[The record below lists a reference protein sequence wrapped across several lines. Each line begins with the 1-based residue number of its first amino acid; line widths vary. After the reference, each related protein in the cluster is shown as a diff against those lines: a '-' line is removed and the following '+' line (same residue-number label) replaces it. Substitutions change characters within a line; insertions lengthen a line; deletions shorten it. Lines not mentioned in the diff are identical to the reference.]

1 MILVCQIF
9 HIILTFHR
17 TRMYILHL
25 LISLNQNNHWNPIV
39 IMMPTLASLAVAEA
53 NNNIQWVPRVKL
65 ASWQLSISVISFWL
79 STVNDGAYKR
89 RDGNFTKVSRIIKTA
104 RFILLIF
111 FNQTTVWQAFPDA
124 ANHRQV
130 LFALGPLLIT
140 PLDKMAVIF
149 ADDIF
154 KSLFMNE
161 KFCLF
166 PFEFYWN
173 LFLRVQLTMSQ
184 YWFRQWL
191 DAEQGPVSISEK
203 TPFRK
208 IS

>member
-104 RFILLIF
+104 RFLLLIF
-111 FNQTTVWQAFPDA
+111 FQPDNSLTGVPRCSQSSASVIRSGTSFNHPPGQNGRHFRRRHFQKPFHERKVLFISIRILLKFVPKGPIDNESVLVQAMTWRRTGPRLNIRKDAFP
-124 ANHRQV
+124 
-130 LFALGPLLIT
+130 
-140 PLDKMAVIF
+140 
-149 ADDIF
+149 
-154 KSLFMNE
+154 
-161 KFCLF
+161 
-166 PFEFYWN
+166 
-173 LFLRVQLTMSQ
+173 
-184 YWFRQWL
+184 
-191 DAEQGPVSISEK
+191 
-203 TPFRK
+203 
-208 IS
+208 